1 MKTYNEVAA
10 QMHSFLTTVLD
21 GCGDLHAPANL
32 FPARNPGNQLLL
44 LLLLL
49 LLLVVV
55 VVVVV
60 EAVVVKMVLRPP
72 PI

>member
-1 MKTYNEVAA
+1 ME
-10 QMHSFLTTVLD
+10 D
-21 GCGDLHAPANL
+21 
-32 FPARNPGNQLLL
+32 

-60 EAVVVKMVLRPP
+60 GGGDTTIQLSRFSGADYLQFVSHN
-72 PI
+72 

>member
-1 MKTYNEVAA
+1 MSL
-10 QMHSFLTTVLD
+10 MHVSM
-21 GCGDLHAPANL
+21 
-32 FPARNPGNQLLL
+32 L

-60 EAVVVKMVLRPP
+60 VVAHVDLNSDNIQCVPP
-72 PI
+72 PRKK

>member
-1 MKTYNEVAA
+1 MSL
-10 QMHSFLTTVLD
+10 MHVSM
-21 GCGDLHAPANL
+21 
-32 FPARNPGNQLLL
+32 

-60 EAVVVKMVLRPP
+60 VAHVDLNSDNIQCVPP
-72 PI
+72 PLPP